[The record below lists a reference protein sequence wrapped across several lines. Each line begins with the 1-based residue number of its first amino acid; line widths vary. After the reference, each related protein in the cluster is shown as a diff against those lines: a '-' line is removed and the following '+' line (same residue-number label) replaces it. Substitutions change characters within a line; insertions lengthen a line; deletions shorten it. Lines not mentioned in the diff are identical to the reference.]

1 MPNNIFPDTGLR
13 KSYAKK
19 NQQHLG
25 IGHLPYSAHEKKYTP
40 NRTGAPSRRRQSFAN
55 SGRSY
60 RVTPQNL
67 NTGQGIYERNSIG
80 VMNAAH
86 AASFAKGL
94 KSYGKGFRKAVKGQV
109 KSEKLIDKGTKK
121 LSKIQSRFS
130 PKLQKAY
137 GAYMSAVM
145 TPGSV
150 SQKKLNKLKKKADR
164 VGKRFDKRMTNVSTR
179 IGDKAYKKKL
189 QSFAK
194 GAKGFR
200 NFRREAGSAPND
212 HLGRPTH
219 TNPVYASYKEFDKS
233 SQKVAALKANKQSSI
248 TGNYIANLNK
258 ARNISFNKVRSFSND
273 NNAFSV
279 RKINKAQNSVY
290 SQYQKKKNPG
300 YGTFSM

>member
-1 MPNNIFPDTGLR
+1 MPNNIFPNTGLR
-13 KSYAKK
+13 KSFVRK
-19 NQQHLG
+19 NQEHLG
-25 IGHLPYSAHEKKYTP
+25 IGHVPYSAHTKIYTP
-40 NRTGAPSRRRQSFAN
+40 NRTGAPSRMRQSFAN
-55 SGRSY
+55 SGTSY
-60 RVTPQNL
+60 RVTPQNVS
-67 NTGQGIYERNSIG
+67 TGQGIRQRNSIG

-86 AASFAKGL
+86 ASSFGKALKG
-94 KSYGKGFRKAVKGQV
+94 YGKGFRKAAKGQV
-109 KSEKLIDKGTKK
+109 KSEKLIDRGSKK
-121 LSKIQSRFS
+121 LQKIQSRFS

-137 GAYMSAVM
+137 GAYLSAVM

-150 SQKKLNKLKKKADR
+150 SQKKLTKLKKKADR
-164 VGKRFDKRMTNVSTR
+164 VGKRYDKRMTNVSTR

-200 NFRREAGSAPND
+200 NFRRESGTAPND
-212 HLGRPTH
+212 ALGRPTH

-233 SQKVAALKANKQSSI
+233 SKKVASLKANKQSNI
-248 TGNYIANLNK
+248 AGNYIANLNK
-258 ARNISFNKVRSFSND
+258 ARNLSFDKVRTFSNA